1 MVIGVCP
8 HARSLAGTRSTGSK
22 QGASELIP
30 VHLFRPLL
38 LAAHMRAF
46 VPNSNAL
53 LLLHRYGG
61 LVAVQDVNKLLPA
74 DHFSPGE

>member
-1 MVIGVCP
+1 M
-8 HARSLAGTRSTGSK
+8 
-22 QGASELIP
+22 
-30 VHLFRPLL
+30 HLFRPLL

-46 VPNSNAL
+46 VRNNNAL

>member
-1 MVIGVCP
+1 M
-8 HARSLAGTRSTGSK
+8 
-22 QGASELIP
+22 
-30 VHLFRPLL
+30 HLFRPLL

-46 VPNSNAL
+46 VPNNNAL